1 MLTLMDQ
8 ENEGVWAA
16 FKREPDQAWLLLK
29 VVLGG
34 ALAIVAWDLVSGY
47 FLSDIASA
55 VVSLLLVLAYAL
67 GLAYVTRRLVQ
78 SMDRFQV
85 ESAKQASRLAATRR
99 RVDRPTG
106 ETVIPP
112 MPQASFQQA
121 YFLLRLNEEVKQA
134 RLHGY
139 LLSLIAIDV
148 TVPHQ
153 EMTPEL
159 VESVSF
165 ELAQIASDHTRTISM
180 PLSTGETEFL
190 FCLPQTDSKGVKTFT
205 SQLVTALGRYWCHFG
220 VATYPEDGTDAETLF
235 NRAREACEL
244 SRQDGAGTPRSEA
257 IA

>member
-1 MLTLMDQ
+1 MLTVMDQ
-8 ENEGVWAA
+8 ENEGIWAA

-29 VVLGG
+29 VVLVG
-34 ALAIVAWDLVSGY
+34 AIAIVAWDLASSY

-67 GLAYVTRRLVQ
+67 CLAYLTNRLVK

-85 ESAKQASRLAATRR
+85 ESAKQATRLATTRR
-99 RVDRPTG
+99 RVERPTG
-106 ETVIPP
+106 EFVLPP
-112 MPQASFQQA
+112 TPPASFQQD

-134 RLHGY
+134 RLHGR

-148 TVPHQ
+148 TVPNQ

-159 VESVSF
+159 VERVSF
-165 ELAQIASDHTRTISM
+165 EVAEIASDHARTISL
-180 PLSTGETEFL
+180 PLAISETEFL
-190 FCLPQTDSKGVKTFT
+190 FCLPQIDGKGVKTFT
-205 SQLVTALGRYWCHFG
+205 SHLVTALGRYWCHFG
-220 VATYPEDGTDAETLF
+220 IAAYPEDGTDAETLF

-244 SRQDGAGTPRSEA
+244 SRQDIARPPRSEA